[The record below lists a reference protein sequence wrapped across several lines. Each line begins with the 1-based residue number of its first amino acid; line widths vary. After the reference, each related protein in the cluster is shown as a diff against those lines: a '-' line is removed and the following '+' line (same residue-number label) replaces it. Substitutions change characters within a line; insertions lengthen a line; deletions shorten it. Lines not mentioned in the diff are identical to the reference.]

1 MKDLNKL
8 QKLYVRQITMTN
20 TLNNTRT
27 NQSTNLV
34 YVNPKS
40 NKNKDKS

>member
-8 QKLYVRQITMTN
+8 QKIYVRQIIMSN
-20 TLNNTRT
+20 TLNNPRN

-40 NKNKDKS
+40 DKNKYKS